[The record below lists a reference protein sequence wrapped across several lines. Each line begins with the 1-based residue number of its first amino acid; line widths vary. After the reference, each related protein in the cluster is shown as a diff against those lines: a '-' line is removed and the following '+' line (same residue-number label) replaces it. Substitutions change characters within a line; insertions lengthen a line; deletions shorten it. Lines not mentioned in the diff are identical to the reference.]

1 MTTYVSLNNLRV
13 PYTMIVI
20 NLLTNVSAFFRDS
33 HACGLRNIFV
43 FILVRWSYD
52 FNSSSPGL
60 IETNQ
65 HWDYATILLFLRSH
79 CKVLRLSCETRAEL
93 TRDLPLRT
101 QIREYPKLCGP
112 AFRSTCIDTYGTGLE
127 KKHASWVA
135 PELWASH
142 KHETALVRSVT
153 YVTEG
158 L

>member
-112 AFRSTCIDTYGTGLE
+112 AFRSTCLCNRTM
-127 KKHASWVA
+127 ARMA
-135 PELWASH
+135 PEPCTLLTGPADDKLFNQYWPGMR
-142 KHETALVRSVT
+142 KYIKR
-153 YVTEG
+153 
-158 L
+158 